1 MDPVS
6 ECVGLDLLCVYN
18 HDSNYIH
25 HAVFL
30 YFLLPH
36 SQLICIPNLYKGHF
50 TGNMLLIFKVAKF
63 AKVCV
68 GLSHITHLYN
78 NTSVEEHVV
87 ENVFE

>member
-30 YFLLPH
+30 YLPPSSLTTYLH
-36 SQLICIPNLYKGHF
+36 S
-50 TGNMLLIFKVAKF
+50 KF
-63 AKVCV
+63 
-68 GLSHITHLYN
+68 I
-78 NTSVEEHVV
+78 
-87 ENVFE
+87 